1 MRALRGLDPPRGS
14 VQVRAGALQG
24 FAYEKPNTL
33 AALHRYDRYNSHD
46 DYDREDRC
54 MFGRQILGAG
64 WDACDAFR
72 VWITLCEGIGA
83 DDPIKLLAS
92 YGLAGLVIIALVI
105 DRRGMQADRKAAELA
120 TIEERKAAQAKYDAQ
135 ADRHRAEME
144 AFHDR
149 HEAKAENWAQHLSEI
164 AAKNQEND
172 VKIIALL
179 EALLRTRDKRAASK
193 P

>member
-1 MRALRGLDPPRGS
+1 M
-14 VQVRAGALQG
+14 QVRAVDLQG
-24 FAYEKPNTL
+24 FACEKPNTL
-33 AALHRYDRYNSHD
+33 GDLHRCNRYDRHD
-46 DYDREDRC
+46 DYNRADR
-54 MFGRQILGAG
+54 FTPSGVGTLGRPAP
-64 WDACDAFR
+64 ACDAFR
-72 VWITLCEGIGA
+72 VWITLLEGLGA

-105 DRRGMQADRKAAELA
+105 DRRAMQADRKADV
-120 TIEERKAAQAKYDAQ
+120 AKYDAQ

-144 AFHDR
+144 AFHQR
-149 HEAKAENWAQHLSEI
+149 HEAKAENWAEHLSQM

-179 EALLRTRDKRAASK
+179 EALLRTRDKRATSK